1 MASLITVSSIAIE
14 DFVFPP
20 SVRPPAT
27 EKSFFLGGA
36 GVRGLTIQGTFISFT
51 AIGIYF
57 EETAVA
63 SLADKWKGK
72 SATELAESV
81 EFFRD
86 VVTGQFEKF
95 IQISML
101 KPLTGAQYSEKV
113 SENCVAIWKAIGIY
127 SEADEKA
134 IEKFTEIFKEQNF
147 PPGTSILFKQCAP
160 KSLRIAFG
168 KHDAIPEADVAV
180 IENGPLSQSVL
191 ESIIGKNGVS
201 PAARESLAVRL
212 HELLN
217 PTKVANGE
225 AEIKVAN
232 GEAKAETKVAN
243 GKAETKENGVEIKE

>member
-1 MASLITVSSIAIE
+1 MASSITVSSIAIE

-27 EKSFFLGGA
+27 DKSFFLGGA
-36 GVRGLTIQGTFISFT
+36 GVRGLTINGTFISFT

-72 SATELAESV
+72 SATELTESV

-95 IQISML
+95 IQITML

-127 SEADEKA
+127 SEAEEKA

-201 PAARESLAVRL
+201 PAAKESLAVRL

-217 PTKVANGE
+217 PAKVANGEAEAETKVANGE
-225 AEIKVAN
+225 AEAV
-232 GEAKAETKVAN
+232 
-243 GKAETKENGVEIKE
+243 TKENGVEIKE